1 MDHPVPAHRQFDR
14 LTWPEVAALPP
25 EALIIQPLGAT
36 EQHGHHLPL
45 AVDRIL
51 TEAVLAAALA
61 QLPEDAPV
69 YVLPS
74 LAYGKSNE
82 HRAFPGTISLSATT
96 LLAMLMD
103 LGDSLA
109 AAGCRRLLL
118 LNGHGGQPQV
128 CEIAATDIHDRHPE
142 LWVFPHFL
150 WRAPHPGKDLIS
162 HTEARL
168 GMHAGDLE
176 TSLMLAIAPEL
187 VRLDRLGAEYP
198 PPPGRV
204 GPKGP
209 LSYSWRTQ
217 DLSASG
223 VIGDATAASR
233 EKGEAIL
240 AGLASGWAEVL
251 RELLA
256 WSPPPVRPITPR
268 EPPPRGRR

>member
-1 MDHPVPAHRQFDR
+1 METRIPPHRCFDR

-25 EALIIQPLGAT
+25 EAMFVQPLGAT

-45 AVDRIL
+45 AVDTML

-69 YVLPS
+69 YVLPA

-96 LLAMLMD
+96 LLALLMD
-103 LGDSLA
+103 LGESLA
-109 AAGCRRLLL
+109 VAGCRKLLL

-150 WRAPHPGKDLIS
+150 WRAPHPGKTLIS
-162 HTEARL
+162 PTEARL

-176 TSLMLAIAPEL
+176 TSLMLAIAPDS
-187 VRLDRLGAEYP
+187 VRCDRLRTEYP
-198 PPPGRV
+198 PEPGQV
-204 GPKGP
+204 GAKGP

-217 DLSASG
+217 DLSTSG
-223 VIGDATAASR
+223 VIGDATTASR

-240 AGLASGWAEVL
+240 AGLASGWAELL
-251 RELLA
+251 RELLV
-256 WSPPPVRPITPR
+256 WTPPTVRQITHPDQL
-268 EPPPRGRR
+268 EEGRR